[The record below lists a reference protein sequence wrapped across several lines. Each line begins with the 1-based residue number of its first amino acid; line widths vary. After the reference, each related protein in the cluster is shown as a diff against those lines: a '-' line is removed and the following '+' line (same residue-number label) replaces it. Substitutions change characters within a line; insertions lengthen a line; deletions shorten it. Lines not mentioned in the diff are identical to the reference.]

1 MSKSL
6 ALRSFSAMAVAVLLL
21 GHLSPVAACMLLCI
35 GEGSETGCCPKPEE
49 SRLGESN
56 QLPEGPDCS
65 CCNTVD
71 AAPSPTA
78 TSVLKA
84 SVDITEGSGLIR
96 IVAAPTATR
105 DLQDVP
111 GDSTG
116 TRLSSL
122 RTIVLLI

>member
-6 ALRSFSAMAVAVLLL
+6 VLRTFSAMAVAVLLL

-35 GEGSETGCCPKPEE
+35 GEGSETDCCPKPEE

-71 AAPSPTA
+71 GAPSPTA
-78 TSVLKA
+78 TSLLKA
-84 SVDITEGSGLIR
+84 SLDTTEGSGFIR
-96 IVAAPTATR
+96 IVAAPPATR
-105 DLQDVP
+105 DLQDVSC
-111 GDSTG
+111 DAAI
-116 TRLSSL
+116 TRLSL
-122 RTIVLLI
+122 MRTIVLLI